1 MDKRQHANET
11 QEFIGKPAAWLV
23 RHGTLLLG
31 ATCVGLLAL
40 ASFYTYPTTLRGT
53 LVLTTV
59 DPPRQLEARQE
70 MVVQEVLVPDR
81 SVVQAGQTLV
91 LAANSRARLEN
102 VMYLDDQLIE
112 HRGEDADDLLKLQL
126 SPTLILGPLE
136 ESAYA
141 FKEQQERYRNL
152 TARRLDGYTSAE
164 LRRMIAETEREVR
177 QLRGQEAA
185 LEDRLVAT
193 RLGVDRERQLA
204 REGLQDNDQLDQ
216 ARERVERAEEGVQ
229 ANAAA
234 LRAASFS
241 IELMRNQIESY
252 RSGRQGSSNQAAA
265 GLKQA
270 YDELQRAVA
279 NWKRDFTIVSP
290 INGRVVFQPDVRADN
305 LLSRGRLVATVLPL
319 DAGNTVGRMQLN
331 VTGSGKVAA
340 GQEVVVH
347 FLRWPYLEYG
357 SVRGEIAGV
366 GLVPVEHQL
375 MVDVIF
381 PQGMRTNRE
390 FTLEITP
397 YMEGEAT
404 IIVERQRL
412 LTRLLEIF

>member
-1 MDKRQHANET
+1 METREYANET
-11 QEFIGKPAAWLV
+11 REFIGKPAAWLV
-23 RHGTLLLG
+23 RHGTLLLT
-31 ATCVGLLAL
+31 ATVVALVSL

-70 MVVQEVLVPDR
+70 MAIQEVLVPDR

-102 VMYLDDQLIE
+102 VMYLEDQLIE
-112 HRGEDADDLLKLQL
+112 HRGEDADALLDLQL

-136 ESAYA
+136 ESVYA

-164 LRRMIAETEREVR
+164 LQRMIAQTERQVR
-177 QLRGQEAA
+177 QLRGQEAP
-185 LEDRLVAT
+185 LGDRLAGA
-193 RLGVDRERQLA
+193 RLGLDRERQLA
-204 REGLQDNDQLDQ
+204 SEGLQDGDQLEL
-216 ARERVERAEEGVQ
+216 ARERVERDEEAVQ

-252 RSGRQGSSNQAAA
+252 RSGRQGSTTGAAA

-270 YDELQRAVA
+270 YDELQQAVA
-279 NWKRDFTIVSP
+279 NWKRDFTVVSP

-305 LLSRGRLVATVLPL
+305 FLPRGRLVATVLPL
-319 DAGNTVGRMQLN
+319 DAGTTVGRMQLD
-331 VTGSGKVAA
+331 VTGSGKVAV

-347 FLRWPYLEYG
+347 FLRWPHLEYG
-357 SVRGEIAGV
+357 SVRGEIAKV

-375 MVDVIF
+375 LVDVRF
-381 PQGMRTNRE
+381 PAGMRTNTG
-390 FTLEITP
+390 FTLESAP

-412 LTRLLEIF
+412 LARLLDVF